1 MKKPTSKKLS
11 SGEMELMS
19 MLWEHGSLALSEA
32 HEKLGRP
39 IGYTTMQTRLNR
51 LVAKGLARRSKERPA
66 RYEAVI
72 SPDDVSAN
80 HLDDLLHRVTR
91 GNVVPLV
98 AHLVDDRSISRDEL
112 RELKKIIRDAEQRLA
127 DQEDAS

>member
-1 MKKPTSKKLS
+1 MKKTTPKKLS

-51 LVAKGLARRSKERPA
+51 LVDKGLARRSKERPA

-91 GNVVPLV
+91 GKVVPLV